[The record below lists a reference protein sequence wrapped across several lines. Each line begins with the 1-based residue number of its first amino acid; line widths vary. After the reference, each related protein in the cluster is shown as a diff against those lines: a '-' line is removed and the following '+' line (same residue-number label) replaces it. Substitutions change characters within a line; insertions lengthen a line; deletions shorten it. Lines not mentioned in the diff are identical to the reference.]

1 MASTFKL
8 FFAIAFV
15 IAVYFFSYQLQI
27 ALGRMT
33 KEVSK
38 RVGTFSA
45 TKEYSIQRYVYLHRN
60 SIVAKFYNWINE
72 QLIAIGLK
80 RIGVTP
86 VGYVT
91 FWMFISIALSLF
103 MSIVFN
109 IGIGSTVLFTFVLF
123 FVFMIMTRVLV
134 AERMEKREADVM
146 DAIDLI
152 IPEVGGG
159 VKNAILMYI
168 DNFAPSLQADF
179 RAFVVNIQDRGYS
192 FADAMFIL
200 SDNLGSIFKDF
211 AQKAVFYEG
220 LGEPDMIDIFAD
232 IVETNRLRR
241 ELRYTNGVKFGVLK
255 SSFLASSAIT
265 FGYFVFLMLTDE
277 WSREF
282 FLMNGVG
289 RIMLVCILLTV
300 FGVLSYITT
309 IKSRQL

>member
-109 IGIGSTVLFTFVLF
+109 IGIGSTVFFTFVLF

-282 FLMNGVG
+282 FLMSGVG

>member
-8 FFAIAFV
+8 FFAISFV

-86 VGYVT
+86 VGYIT

-109 IGIGSTVLFTFVLF
+109 IGIGSTVFFTFVLF

-200 SDNLGSIFKDF
+200 SDNLGAIFKDF

-282 FLMNGVG
+282 FLMSGVG